1 LFFQIDNLQQV
12 HALQRNLFIAV
23 IVGLFAVQAFM
34 RFQSDIIQ
42 DAAWF
47 IYVANQLLHGKT
59 LYTDILEV
67 NPPLGMW
74 LIVPIVWLAEKINLD
89 SVIAVDATLLA
100 MSAGALWYC
109 NRMLRFYEGISIQS
123 RRLMLVFLALFIL
136 YFPASLFAERE
147 HFMVLLF
154 LPWLFLRIIPNVSTQ
169 LSSGERIIVGI
180 LAAAAICIK
189 PQSVFAP
196 VLVEL
201 VLLLRCR
208 DLKST
213 INFENIAAV
222 LFVIFYG
229 ASIFIFA
236 PKFLTE
242 MLTLGTKA
250 YVPFFGYAPSLILL
264 NALWAMIATLIA
276 YLIRRRLAFLSAE
289 TRLIDGLLAAALGF
303 IISYFIQM
311 RGFGYQMMPADI
323 LANFAGVCAAVTLW
337 QIERKFSF
345 YILASL
351 SIPAILLAGSPQ
363 TYLNNFDAIDKVM
376 ARNAPEAKSIFIASI
391 QIGHGFPYVQQRN
404 LVWASRFPTQWLAPY
419 IESKWKLG
427 QGPED
432 KITLD
437 ALDWTISDLIQFKPD
452 IVMIDVSKNQFY
464 IASGKFEYLKFWAND
479 KRFADVWSNYK
490 FRETV
495 SGLDI
500 FTRVNP

>member
-1 LFFQIDNLQQV
+1 LFQLANLQQV
-12 HALQRNLFIAV
+12 HILQRSLFIAV
-23 IVGLFAVQAFM
+23 IVGLFAVQTFL

-100 MSAGALWYC
+100 MSAGLLWYC
-109 NRMLRFYEGISIQS
+109 NRLLRFYDGISIQS
-123 RRLMLVFLALFIL
+123 RRLMLIFLAVFIL

-154 LPWLFLRIIPNVSTQ
+154 LPWLFLRIIPNASTQ
-169 LSSGERIIVGI
+169 LRPVERIAVGM

-189 PQSVFAP
+189 PQSVFTP
-196 VLVEL
+196 ILVEL
-201 VLLLRCR
+201 VLVMRSR
-208 DLKST
+208 DLKSPVN
-213 INFENIAAV
+213 IENAAAA
-222 LFVIFYG
+222 LFVLLYG
-229 ASIFIFA
+229 ASIFFFA

-250 YVPFFGYAPSLILL
+250 YVPFFGYGPSLILL
-264 NALWAMIATLIA
+264 NALWALIATLIA
-276 YLIRRRLAFLSAE
+276 YLIRRRLAFLNAD
-289 TRLIDGLLAAALGF
+289 TRLMDGLLAAALGF

-323 LANFAGVCAAVTLW
+323 LVNFAGVCAAITLW

-345 YILASL
+345 YILAPL
-351 SIPAILLAGSPQ
+351 FIPAILLAGSPQ
-363 TYLNNFDAIDKVM
+363 TYLNNFDPIDKIM
-376 ARNAPEAKSIFIASI
+376 ARNAPDAKSIFIAST

-404 LVWASRFPTQWLAPY
+404 LVWASRLPTQWLAPY
-419 IESKWKLG
+419 IESKWQAG
-427 QGPED
+427 QIPED
-432 KITLD
+432 KITRD
-437 ALDWTISDLIQFKPD
+437 ALDWTVSDLIQFKPD
-452 IVMIDVSKNQFY
+452 IVMIDVSKDQYY
-464 IASGKFEYLKFWAND
+464 IASGKFEYLQFWAND
-479 KRFADVWSNYK
+479 KRFAEVWSHYK

-495 SGLDI
+495 SGMDV
-500 FTRVNP
+500 FTRVGP